1 MRLNPNAG
9 ALTYQHPLGFKLL
22 IPASMKRHDGTT
34 NCGCTI
40 TIGSV
45 PLKLNHARRTVS
57 GDIPAS
63 WLIELGATEEFDD

>member
-22 IPASMKRHDGTT
+22 IPASMRRHDGTS
-34 NCGCTI
+34 NSI
-40 TIGSV
+40 TIGNI
-45 PLKLNHARRTVS
+45 PLNLNHNRRTIS
-57 GDIPAS
+57 GDVPQS